1 MSHISEPESAE
12 EVRRQIEDRFRRL
25 VEVMPVAVYVCD
37 TTGIIQSYNKRAVEL
52 WGREPR
58 DQGTRRSVI
67 AAHCVAARAARASGR
82 AGWRKPRHPC
92 GRQGDRRD
100 EPRSVRSDRGGN
112 VSIGSVLPAERVSD
126 RGAAAAKTARGYSDP
141 GRVLR
146 QAVRGKDG

>member
-1 MSHISEPESAE
+1 MSNITEPQRSE

-25 VEVMPVAVYVCD
+25 VEVTPVAVYVCD

-58 DQGTRRSVI
+58 DQGTRLSVI

-92 GRQGDRRD
+92 GRQRRYLVDDRESATAAVIIASTRA
-100 EPRSVRSDRGGN
+100 P
-112 VSIGSVLPAERVSD
+112 PAL
-126 RGAAAAKTARGYSDP
+126 AADAN
-141 GRVLR
+141 
-146 QAVRGKDG
+146 AVW